1 MTASKH
7 VFLQPGSKNYFIRYW
22 HRGKK
27 HVETS
32 GTPDYKKAKKI
43 YKDRVIELGAD
54 KLGLSKFIE
63 PKIQKKTVD
72 ELLDLLKADY
82 EIRGKWNPRVNAH
95 IESLR
100 KGSLIDGERDGKGIG
115 DICASALTSEDVYEY
130 IKNRRSKRDEQPEKD
145 EQPENTANA
154 TINRETQLLK
164 QAYKLFGKL
173 GPGPKCLR
181 LPEDNAREGFF
192 EKHEFLAVVQN
203 MPEDLKDF
211 CWFGYLTGWRKGEIA
226 SLKWADLNLES
237 KTMRLRHSES
247 KNGEARW
254 IMIEDGELLQLFQR
268 RAEARAFKGK
278 DGETT
283 ISEYVFHRKGAKIGD
298 FEKSWASACEAANV
312 GEKLFHDF
320 RRTAARNMRRA
331 GVPEEIA
338 MKTTGHKTPSM
349 FRRYNIT
356 NDEDIK
362 KAIQQTQAF
371 VSALP
376 DKKGNVV
383 GFAKAKAKRKS
394 A

>member
-1 MTASKH
+1 MKASKH

-22 HRGKK
+22 RRGKK

-32 GTPDYKKAKKI
+32 GTPDYKKAKAF
-43 YKDRVIELGAD
+43 YKQRTIEIGAD
-54 KLGLSKFIE
+54 KLGIKKFIE
-63 PKIQKKTVD
+63 PKDQKRTVS
-72 ELLDLLKADY
+72 ELADGLKVRY
-82 EIRGKWNPRVNAH
+82 ETKRKWNPRVASH
-95 IESLR
+95 VKAIKEEL
-100 KGSLIDGERDGKGIG
+100 G
-115 DICASALTSEDVYEY
+115 DFIASTLEVEDVDCY
-130 IKNRRSKRDEQPEKD
+130 IRKRQTQKK
-145 EQPENTANA
+145 ANA
-154 TINRETQLLK
+154 TINRELQLLRQSFK
-164 QAYKLFGKL
+164 IFNKL
-173 GPGPKCLR
+173 GYGPLFEM

-192 EKHEFLAVVQN
+192 EKHEFLVVVQN
-203 MPEDLKDF
+203 MPEDLQDF
-211 CWFGYLTGWRKGEIA
+211 CWFGYLTGWRKGEIS

-254 IMIEDGELLQLFQR
+254 ILIEDGELLQIFQR
-268 RAEARAFKGK
+268 RAEARVFKGK
-278 DGETT
+278 DGETI

-312 GEKLFHDF
+312 GKKLFHDF

-338 MKTTGHKTPSM
+338 MKITGHKTPSM

-362 KAIQQTQAF
+362 KAIQQTDAY

-376 DKKGNVV
+376 EKKGNVV
-383 GFAKAKAKRKS
+383 GFAKAKAKAKAKRKS

>member
-1 MTASKH
+1 MKASRH
-7 VFLQPGSKNYFIRYW
+7 VFKQKGSKNWFIRYW
-22 HRGKK
+22 RRGKK

-32 GTPDYKKAKKI
+32 GTPDHKKAKAF
-43 YKDRVIELGAD
+43 YKQRMIEVGAD

-63 PKIQKKTVD
+63 PKIQKTCVD
-72 ELLDLLKADY
+72 ELLDYLKVDY
-82 EIRGKWNPRVNAH
+82 EIRGRWNPRVNAH
-95 IESLR
+95 IESLKNGSLKGNEKDG
-100 KGSLIDGERDGKGIG
+100 KGSLKNKERDGKGIG
-115 DICASALTSEDVYEY
+115 DICASALTDEDVYRY
-130 IKNRRSKRDEQPEKD
+130 IKNRQAEGK
-145 EQPENTANA
+145 ANA

-173 GPGPKCLR
+173 GPGPKCSR

-192 EKHEFLAVVQN
+192 EKYEFEAVVHK
-203 MPEDLKDF
+203 MPEDMQDF
-211 CWFGYLTGWRKGEIA
+211 VRFGYLYGWRKGEIS
-226 SLKWADLNLES
+226 SLKWADLNMES
-237 KTMRLRHSES
+237 KMMRLRHSES

-254 IMIEDGELLQLFQR
+254 IPLEGELLQIFQR
-268 RAEARAFKGK
+268 RAEARSFEGK
-278 DGETT
+278 DGETI
-283 ISEYVFHRKGAKIGD
+283 ISEYVFHRKGAKMGD

-312 GEKLFHDF
+312 GKKHFHDF

-338 MKTTGHKTPSM
+338 MKITGHKTPSM

-362 KAIQQTQAF
+362 IAIQQTNAF

-376 DKKGNVV
+376 DTKGNVV
-383 GFAKAKAKRKS
+383 GFTKVKARRKS